1 MSNPTAPIA
10 IGDRRM
16 IPVVDLVGPGLVA
29 ARVSPHLP
37 PAQLSRLLD
46 AYGDE
51 YADPTRATGKVF
63 RPSRDQRQG
72 GQVPLDDIVDTSI
85 TANNRIERMI
95 NRAWHRLGRAR
106 EASMRLSRTVEH
118 CGRRGY
124 P

>member
-29 ARVSPHLP
+29 ARVYPHLP

-51 YADPTRATGKVF
+51 YADPTRATGKV
-63 RPSRDQRQG
+63 SVLLVTSG
-72 GQVPLDDIVDTSI
+72 KVDRFHST
-85 TANNRIERMI
+85 T
-95 NRAWHRLGRAR
+95 
-106 EASMRLSRTVEH
+106 
-118 CGRRGY
+118 
-124 P
+124 